1 MESWQGIRAVFSYGA
16 VFWDIIK
23 EDIKIEALEDDIGAE
38 EEEEEEE
45 EEDELEDIL
54 FFFTSLEH

>member
-1 MESWQGIRAVFSYGA
+1 MKGVDRGV
-16 VFWDIIK
+16 
-23 EDIKIEALEDDIGAE
+23 EDIEKGALEDDIGAE

-54 FFFTSLEH
+54 SLFTSLEH